1 MIALIVFG
9 LIPFGIWVYLL
20 AGRGMFWLA
29 KERDDL
35 DQPFAPDVWPSVVA
49 VVPARNE
56 ADVIAKAIGSLA
68 AQDYPGPFRIVLVD
82 DQSDDGTAEIART
95 ASAQVGVP
103 DRLEVM
109 TGQPL
114 PSGWV
119 GKMWA
124 VDQGVARA
132 STVAP
137 DYLWLTDA
145 DIGHAPDNLRHL
157 VSRAEAGRL
166 SLVSLMVRL
175 KCDSWADRMMIPAFV
190 FFFDMLFPFRWVNQ
204 PSRRISAGA
213 GGCMLVRRNAL
224 EAAGG
229 IASIKDAIIDDCA
242 LAAQLKRQGPIWLG
256 LTLRAESLRAY
267 GSMSEIGRM
276 VSRSA
281 YAQLNYSVLLL
292 AGTLLAM
299 ILTYLAPPL
308 AAVFGAGPL
317 RLLGVATWLMMALS
331 FQPMLK
337 LYKASPLWGL
347 ALPVIGLLYTVF
359 TVQSAVQV
367 WSGRGGMWKGRA
379 QAQAGVQS

>member
-1 MIALIVFG
+1 MIALIVCG
-9 LIPFGIWVYLL
+9 LVPFGVWVYLL
-20 AGRGMFWLA
+20 TARGMFWLA
-29 KERDDL
+29 RERDDL
-35 DQPFAPDVWPSVVA
+35 GEPAAPSAWPAVVA

-56 ADVIAKAIGSLA
+56 ADVIARAISGLA

-82 DQSDDGTAEIART
+82 DQSEDGTAEIAR
-95 ASAQVGVP
+95 AAAGAGAA

-114 PSGWV
+114 PPGWV

-132 STVAP
+132 ASAEP

-145 DIGHAPDNLRHL
+145 DIGHAPDNLRRL

-175 KCDSWADRMMIPAFV
+175 KCDTWADRMMIPAFV

-204 PSRRISAGA
+204 PNRKISAGA
-213 GGCMLVRRNAL
+213 GGCMLVRRTSL
-224 EAAGG
+224 QAAGG

-242 LAAQLKRQGPIWLG
+242 LAARLKRQGPIWLG
-256 LTLRAESLRAY
+256 LTLRAQSLRAY
-267 GSMSEIGRM
+267 GSMGEIGRM

-292 AGTLLAM
+292 AGTVLGM
-299 ILTYLAPPL
+299 SLTYLAPPL
-308 AAVFGAGPL
+308 AAVFGSGAL
-317 RLLGVATWLMMALS
+317 RLLGLATWLMMAVS
-331 FQPMLK
+331 FQPILR
-337 LYKASPLWGL
+337 LYKASPWWGL
-347 ALPVIGLLYTVF
+347 ALPAIGLLYTVF

-379 QAQAGVQS
+379 QALAGVER